1 MISLAGYNFTE
12 KLFESNNT
20 IVYRAYDES
29 RKIPVVVKMLK
40 DEYPKPE
47 AVAGL
52 EREYKLLENL
62 KLEGVIEVF
71 SLQKCNNGL
80 AIIMEDFGAS
90 SLSKILEE
98 RNLSLKEFL
107 SIGIKLT
114 EILGDIHQLGIIHKD
129 INPSN
134 ILWNSETDKLK
145 VIDFEISTVLP
156 REIATTQNPNV
167 IEGTLAYISPERTG
181 RMNRMIDYRTDL
193 YSLGV
198 TLYEMLTGQQP
209 FPSNNAMELI
219 HCHIAKDPIP
229 PYKLNSAVL
238 REEKI
243 SIRVLSNIILKLMS
257 KNAEERYQ
265 SVYGLKT
272 DLENCLEQLLTSGKV
287 RDFKIAKKDFSNKFQ
302 IPQKLYGREKEL
314 ELLINSFKSSCQ
326 GNKEMMIVTGFAG
339 IGKSALVNEIHK
351 SIIARR
357 GFFITGKFEQ
367 FKRNI
372 PYFSL
377 IQAFQQLIKQILT
390 ESDDQIAAWRIKIL
404 EALGPNGQIIIDVIP
419 AVELIIG
426 KQPQVT
432 ELPSQES
439 QNRFNLYFRNFI
451 STFTN
456 GGYTLTIFLDDL
468 QWIDLPSLNLIEL
481 FMTDSEI
488 KQLFF
493 IGAYRDNEID
503 SNHPLLIH
511 LRKIEKGGTKVNRI
525 SLSNLD
531 FANVNLLLADTLK
544 CSTEKT
550 EELAK
555 LCLKKTDGNPFFLK
569 QFLQIIYEDNIFAF
583 DKKQFIW
590 HWEIGKIEKIK
601 ATDNVVNL
609 MVSKIQKLSH
619 STQSALQLAACVG
632 SQFDLKTLSIVCE
645 KSPAETATNLW
656 EALKEEL
663 IFPLNDEYK
672 FIHSEFE
679 NIKVSYKFS
688 HDRIQHAVYS
698 LIEEDERKKIHLKTG
713 RLLLSNS
720 KKELEEEIFNIT
732 NQLNSGQD
740 LITDKVEREELASL
754 NFLAGQKAK
763 AANAYES
770 ADQYYTCAI
779 NLLENDCWEFQYSL
793 ALKTYT
799 DAAEASF
806 FVGNFERMDDLARQ
820 ILDNSRS
827 LLDKIRI
834 NEIIIQSLLVRA
846 RLKEAVARAIS
857 ILRQLGVHIPENPG
871 RINVLI
877 SILRVRLILSRFTL
891 DDLSSLPQMTDEYK
905 LAAMRILKS
914 AASSAYR
921 TQILMCIAMALEMVK
936 LSVRYGNS
944 PFSPYGYCA
953 YGIVLLGI
961 GGKTL
966 QGYDVGRFSIDIIS
980 RYKSNE
986 CTTKINALFNLFMK
1000 HWKDK
1005 LKDTIEPLLEVF
1017 QLGLETGDFEFGVYG
1032 LMYSSVHSLFSG
1044 IELEQIGKEID
1055 SQIAVIRKLNQE
1067 RILSNMKLLKQLILN
1082 LTGQAKEPTLLIGES
1097 FNEEVMMPSI
1107 IDSKDNVWIGALYIY
1122 KTIVCYLFG
1131 KSPDTLQIAL
1141 AAEKCKVTLVGLIYL
1156 PLINYYTS
1164 LVFLSENTRMRW
1176 YRRLI
1181 YLVKVFLNQ
1190 RTLKKWATDAP
1201 ENYLHKWYL
1210 VEAEKNRVLRRKMKS
1225 LKCYEKAILLA
1236 HNNGYIH
1243 DEALANELAARY
1255 NLAIENSRIA
1265 ESYMTEARYLY
1276 SKWGAKA
1283 KVNQIDEEYQFM
1295 LAHISRDKVHTRDI
1309 TKTKLISSTGTTT
1322 EQLDLVALQIASQTI
1337 SSEIHLDK
1345 LLEKLLKIL
1354 ITNAGAEKG
1363 YIILTD
1369 DDKLYLEGE
1378 AFADKEKANVLCHIP
1393 LPGFNELSHIIINYV
1408 LRTKEIV
1415 TLDDALKEELFNNDE
1430 YIIQKKLKSL
1440 FCMPLVYQNKL
1451 SGILYLENNLI
1462 TGAFTSERVEM
1473 LKMLCGQIVISVE
1486 NARLYKDLEEYNR
1499 NLEVKVEKRTAEI
1512 SQKNQQLS
1520 IQKEELNSTLENLKH
1535 SQVQLVQSEKMA
1547 SLGQLV
1553 AGIAHEINNPV
1564 TYISAGV
1571 DSLKANLEDV
1581 MQVVDVYHRITPV
1594 NVKEKLREIDKLMEK
1609 VEYKQ
1614 AMQEINK
1621 LIESVQNGTKRTTEI
1636 VKGLRTFSRLDE
1648 DILKMADIHEGLDS
1662 TLILLHNKYKNRI
1675 EIVRNYGDLPLVEC
1689 YPGQLNQVFMN
1700 ILANSIDAIEGTGTI
1715 TIKTSSEYKL
1725 ISISIRDTGKGI
1737 DSKQKEKI
1745 FEPFYTTKE
1754 PGRGTGL
1761 GLSISHGIIEKHNGK
1776 INFKS
1781 EAGQGTEFTITIP
1794 AIQE

>member
-1 MISLAGYNFTE
+1 MIYLAGYNVTE
-12 KLFESNNT
+12 KLFESNST
-20 IVYRAYDES
+20 LVYRAFDES
-29 RKIPVVVKMLK
+29 RKTYVVVKMLK

-47 AVAGL
+47 VIAGL
-52 EREYKLLENL
+52 KREYKLLESL
-62 KLEGVIEVF
+62 KIEGIIKVF
-71 SLQKCNNGL
+71 SLQKCSNGP
-80 AIIMEDFGAS
+80 AIIMEDFCAL
-90 SLSKILEE
+90 SLSKILEK

-107 SIGIKLT
+107 SLGIKLT
-114 EILGDIHQLGIIHKD
+114 DILGDIHQHNIIHKD

-134 ILWNSETDKLK
+134 ILWNSETDQLK

-156 REIATTQNPNV
+156 REIATSQNPNV

-198 TLYEMLTGQQP
+198 TFYEMLTGQLP

-219 HCHIAKDPIP
+219 HCHIAKDPVP
-229 PYKLNSAVL
+229 PYKLKSAFT
-238 REEKI
+238 RKEKI
-243 SIRVLSNIILKLMS
+243 SIGLLSNIILKLMA

-265 SVYGLKT
+265 SIFVLKT
-272 DLENCLEQLLTSGKV
+272 DLENCLEQLTSGKV
-287 RDFKIAKKDFSNKFQ
+287 RDFKIAKNDFSNKFQ

-314 ELLINSFKSSCQ
+314 ELLINSFNSTCQ
-326 GNKEMMIVTGFAG
+326 GNKEMMMVTGFAG
-339 IGKSALVNEIHK
+339 IGKSTLVNEIHK

-372 PYFSL
+372 PYLPL

-390 ESDDQIAAWRIKIL
+390 ESNDQIEAWRIKIL
-404 EALGPNGQIIIDVIP
+404 EAIGPNGQIIIDVIP

-451 STFTN
+451 RTFTN
-456 GGYTLTIFLDDL
+456 AGYSLTIFLDDL

-481 FMTDSEI
+481 FMTDSET
-488 KQLFF
+488 KQLLF

-503 SNHPLLIH
+503 SNHPLLIN
-511 LRKIEKGGTKVNRI
+511 LRKIEKCGTRVNRI

-550 EELAK
+550 EKLAI

-569 QFLQIIYEDNIFAF
+569 QFLQIIFEDDHFVF
-583 DKKQFIW
+583 DRKQLLW

-619 STQSALQLAACVG
+619 VTQSALKLAACVG

-645 KSPAETATNLW
+645 KSPTETATNLW
-656 EALKEEL
+656 EALAEEL
-663 IFPLNDEYK
+663 IFPMNDEYK

-698 LIEEDERKKIHLKTG
+698 LIEDDERKKIHLKIG
-713 RLLLSNS
+713 RLLLSNF
-720 KKELEEEIFNIT
+720 KNNKLEEEIFSIT
-732 NQLNSGQD
+732 NQLNSGLD

-770 ADQYYTCAI
+770 ADQYYTYAK
-779 NLLENDCWEFQYSL
+779 NLLENDCWECQYTL

-799 DAAEASF
+799 EAAEASF
-806 FVGNFERMDDLARQ
+806 FIGNFEKMDELAKQ
-820 ILDNSRS
+820 ILNNSRS
-827 LLDKIRI
+827 LLDIIRI

-846 RLKEAVARAIS
+846 RLKEAVATAII
-857 ILRQLGVHIPENPG
+857 ILRQLGVHIAENPK

-877 SILRVRLILSRFTL
+877 SILKVRLILSRLTL
-891 DDLSSLPQMTDEYK
+891 DDLSALPQMTDEYK

-936 LSVRYGNS
+936 LSVKYGNS

-961 GGKTL
+961 GGKTV
-966 QGYDVGRFSIDIIS
+966 QGYNVGRFSIDIIT

-986 CTTKINALFNLFMK
+986 CSAKINAIFNLFMK

-1032 LMYSSVHSLFSG
+1032 LMYSSVHSLFCG
-1044 IELEQIGKEID
+1044 VELEQLGKEID
-1055 SQIAVIRKLNQE
+1055 SQIEVIRKLNQE
-1067 RILSNMKLLKQLILN
+1067 RILSNMKLLKQFTLN
-1082 LTGQAKEPTLLIGES
+1082 LTGQAKVRALLIGES
-1097 FNEEVMMPSI
+1097 FNEEEMMPSI
-1107 IDSKDNVWIGALYIY
+1107 VDSKDNVWIGALNIY
-1122 KTIVCYLFG
+1122 KTIVSYMFG
-1131 KSPDTLQIAL
+1131 KDPEAMQNAL
-1141 AAEKCKVTLVGLIYL
+1141 LAEKCKVTLVGLVYL

-1164 LVFLSENTRMRW
+1164 LVFLSENTKMSW
-1176 YRRLI
+1176 YRRLY
-1181 YLVKVFLNQ
+1181 YLFKVCLNQ
-1190 RTLKKWATDAP
+1190 RTMKKWAVDAP

-1210 VEAEKNRVLRRKMKS
+1210 VEAEKNRVLGRNTKS
-1225 LKCYEKAILLA
+1225 VKCYEKAILLA
-1236 HNNGYIH
+1236 HNSGYIH

-1255 NLAIENSRIA
+1255 NLIMENTRIA
-1265 ESYMTEARYLY
+1265 GSYMMEARYLY

-1283 KVNQIDEEYQFM
+1283 KVNQIDEEYQYL
-1295 LAHISRDKVHTRDI
+1295 LAQISKDKLHTEDI
-1309 TKTKLISSTGTTT
+1309 AKTKLIRSSGTTT
-1322 EQLDLVALQIASQTI
+1322 EQLDLVALQVASQTI
-1337 SSEIHLDK
+1337 SSEIHLEN

-1363 YIILTD
+1363 YIILKN

-1378 AFADKEKANVLCHIP
+1378 AFSNREKANVLCHIP
-1393 LPGFNELSHIIINYV
+1393 LLGFNEMSHIIINYV
-1408 LRTKEIV
+1408 LRTKETV
-1415 TLDDALKEELFNNDE
+1415 TVDDAVKEELFNNDE
-1430 YIIQKKLKSL
+1430 YIIQNKTKSL

-1451 SGILYLENNLI
+1451 SGILYLENNLL

-1473 LKMLCGQIVISVE
+1473 LKMLCGQIVISIE
-1486 NARLYKDLEEYNR
+1486 NASLYKDLEEYNR
-1499 NLEVKVEKRTAEI
+1499 NLEVKVEKRTEKIESQNKEI
-1512 SQKNQQLS
+1512 RSSIHYASKIQHALLPPSDEMQKLLPSHFILSKPKDIVSGDYYWLASKDDKVIIVVADCTGHGIPGAFMSILGISFLNEIVNKSVSIRANEILNQLS
-1520 IQKEELNSTLENLKH
+1520 GQVIKSLHQTGNNSNTRDGMEIALCVIDSKRQKLQYSGAFRPLYIIRDC
-1535 SQVQLVQSEKMA
+1535 QLYEYKGDSMPIGIYETEDQSFTN
-1547 SLGQLV
+1547 
-1553 AGIAHEINNPV
+1553 HEINFQTNDMIYMFSDGYIDQLGGVNRKTFRSENFKKLLINIHQMPV
-1564 TYISAGV
+1564 YEQKVI
-1571 DSLKANLEDV
+1571 LE
-1581 MQVVDVYHRITPV
+1581 
-1594 NVKEKLREIDKLMEK
+1594 EKLDEWRGNIEQIDDIL
-1609 VEYKQ
+1609 V
-1614 AMQEINK
+1614 
-1621 LIESVQNGTKRTTEI
+1621 V
-1636 VKGLRTFSRLDE
+1636 GLR
-1648 DILKMADIHEGLDS
+1648 M
-1662 TLILLHNKYKNRI
+1662 
-1675 EIVRNYGDLPLVEC
+1675 
-1689 YPGQLNQVFMN
+1689 
-1700 ILANSIDAIEGTGTI
+1700 
-1715 TIKTSSEYKL
+1715 
-1725 ISISIRDTGKGI
+1725 
-1737 DSKQKEKI
+1737 
-1745 FEPFYTTKE
+1745 
-1754 PGRGTGL
+1754 
-1761 GLSISHGIIEKHNGK
+1761 
-1776 INFKS
+1776 
-1781 EAGQGTEFTITIP
+1781 
-1794 AIQE
+1794 